1 MAKRPTL
8 SLGPKARGKA
18 QANRQLMKSALTP
31 NTLQAQ
37 AAPAPFKAQNDPF
50 ASSPKSKAIYKSTE
64 RGRSTLIED
73 YSEFAQATAS
83 KNGRLGFWADGEDI
97 FAELSGSTESIHSD
111 TYISSQTTP
120 EQIVASRLQAA
131 GPDVAAAF
139 LESAQ
144 QALGLRGVSHTGF
157 SKSTNPAEK
166 LVYMAGQG
174 QINLQDVA
182 ASLRNANREWGSPPP
197 EDGDVHEPDFFD
209 QYKED
214 ERDHTPVSLKS
225 PIDRALS
232 VMGAMTVSHRRWKQQ
247 IDAPDLITP
256 DLSTDLPTHMRSMH
270 TEDKWSQKLFAAN
283 KAMQQLAQAYVD
295 PSKIEGEEL
304 GATYESVLNRTAI
317 VLSKLVPLKISDTG
331 FAMATR
337 GPGSAPVGWHE
348 AMPDAGQVAKMM
360 PKSDR
365 GFIVDKVS
373 KMWTE
378 QDGDVTSPFTAA
390 IKTIREVY
398 DRNDEGGLDKP
409 KDFGYR
415 GKAYLIDQLVASGR
429 ADPEQTVL
437 SQDPA
442 RDQMYEFRVTNEP
455 NELYDDALRALG
467 VTHADTI
474 GDEELQAKVAR
485 TAIRLRTGGT
495 GTEVSEVRN
504 LVSPLWEKD
513 ADLPQARRGE
523 QPFPIELR
531 PETIFAPFKHTG
543 QASSS
548 TRNAPAPAEA
558 PKVGDVIQTAAEAK
572 AEAFQATGDPVAARE
587 KYFSERPWLQAI
599 ADDDDKHDPMSL
611 WQRSRRGRV
620 TSSTAGELSDPEQT
634 QSAMRRL
641 VEGALTNP
649 RKPVKL
655 GEQSIWTRSGDAL
668 EPLALD
674 WYSKHIDANVFSPG
688 LIYNRNKP
696 GQATTPDAIADGGRR
711 IVEVKSRN
719 AFLDPQKID
728 MTTRQGRQDAE
739 TLRKNYAQIQHQ
751 MYLTGAR
758 SADLVEILRDVENP
772 NLPKGKGGLDA
783 SNIRTRRI
791 DRDDEMIQRMTPQ
804 WEAAGKAA
812 DQIANLKPSQQKMF
826 AKAVEE
832 GNIASF
838 EKLTKK
844 YNIDGGAALAATL
857 GMADEDSAGDGK
869 SSSKG
874 SGRNVRRA
882 GGSGGGGGRDFGG
895 NFAGFG
901 GRDAPTELRG
911 GTRGLLSA
919 MGPMGRA
926 VNVGLTAAEIT
937 WNTAQGLNDTGLNLS
952 MSARSM
958 GMSEKLFR
966 DTRMDLASGRY
977 VSLEAAQSDMS
988 SIALAKGGMELGF
1001 VDRARQLVIGSRGAL
1016 TIGDIQRADLN
1027 DPTTIRKLLGTME
1040 SRLKR
1045 RDVSDL
1051 GIAAAM
1057 EQTGL
1062 KSMAS
1067 AADVEEGRRKLNDSV
1082 VQISDAILSMEL
1094 FAGGALGDISEN
1106 GVTLIKTVQQGFT
1119 DVLGVMRGDSSSMAN
1134 LDEGRKS
1141 DGSTRD
1147 QRFGESKFTESGKP
1161 LLEEMASW
1169 SSGTSD
1175 EEMFQEY
1182 KQKTKGKTT
1191 TPAVN
1196 TETAKAIFEY
1206 MGEDAASWDM
1216 MTPEEREKF
1225 SGNLGTYSKK
1235 EQEKILETL
1244 RGSHS
1249 GTTSFVPS
1257 VMNGRMEV
1265 HLMTDGVAVI
1275 TADDSGQVTSQS
1287 FKPYVQGQRQ

>member
-18 QANRQLMKSALTP
+18 QANRQLMKSVLTP

-64 RGRSTLIED
+64 RGRATLIED

-174 QINLQDVA
+174 QIDLQSVA
-182 ASLRNANREWGSPPP
+182 AALRNANREWGSPPP
-197 EDGDVHEPDFFD
+197 EDKDVHEPDFFD

-247 IDAPDLITP
+247 VDAPDLITP
-256 DLSTDLPTHMRSMH
+256 DLSTDLPTHMRSTH

-283 KAMQQLAQAYVD
+283 RAMGQLAQAYID
-295 PSKIEGEEL
+295 PSKIQGEEL
-304 GATYESVLNRTAI
+304 GETYEKILQRTTTVLN
-317 VLSKLVPLKISDTG
+317 KLVPLKISDVG
-331 FAMATR
+331 FQMATR
-337 GPGSAPVGWHE
+337 GEGSAPIGWHQ
-348 AMPDAGQVAKMM
+348 AMPTVAQVARLL
-360 PKSDR
+360 PGSDR
-365 GFIVDKVS
+365 DFLVDKVN

-378 QDGDVTSPFTAA
+378 DDDGKVSSPFTEA
-390 IKTIREVY
+390 IKTIQEAY
-398 DRNDEGGLDKP
+398 QPGDEGGLQKP

-429 ADPEQTVL
+429 MDPEQTVI
-437 SQDPA
+437 SQDPI
-442 RDQMYEFRVTNEP
+442 RDQVHEFRVTNEP
-455 NELYDDALRALG
+455 NELYDEALRALG

-474 GDEELQAKVAR
+474 GDEKLQAKVAR

-513 ADLPQARRGE
+513 ANLPQARRGE

-548 TRNAPAPAEA
+548 KRNAPAPAEA

-804 WEAAGKAA
+804 WETAGKAA

-857 GMADEDSAGDGK
+857 GMTDEDSAGGGK

-926 VNVGLTAAEIT
+926 VNVGLTAAEIA

-988 SIALAKGGMELGF
+988 NIALAKGGLELGF

-1016 TIGDIQRADLN
+1016 TIGDLQRADLN

-1045 RDVSDL
+1045 KNVSDL

-1062 KSMAS
+1062 KSMAR
-1067 AADVEEGRRKLNDSV
+1067 AIDVEEGRRKLNDSV

-1119 DVLGVMRGDSSSMAN
+1119 DVLGVLRGDPSNIASFDAKG
-1134 LDEGRKS
+1134 LKA
-1141 DGSTRD
+1141 DGTTRD
-1147 QRFGESKFTESGKP
+1147 QRFGESKFTG
-1161 LLEEMASW
+1161 LLDSEATDRALVE
-1169 SSGTSD
+1169 
-1175 EEMFQEY
+1175 EY
-1182 KQKTKGKTT
+1182 KRKKAGATQGQS
-1191 TPAVN
+1191 A
-1196 TETAKAIFEY
+1196 AARAIFEY
-1206 MGEDAASWDM
+1206 MGEAAEGWDM
-1216 MTPEEREKF
+1216 LGPEERERF
-1225 SGNLGTYSKK
+1225 SGNLGTYSKE
-1235 EQEKILETL
+1235 EQDRIIQTL
-1244 RGSHS
+1244 KGSQANVDNY
-1249 GTTSFVPS
+1249 VPA
-1257 VMNGRMEV
+1257 VMSGRMEV
-1265 HLMTDGVAVI
+1265 HLMTDGVAV
-1275 TADDSGQVTSQS
+1275 TTVDDSGQVTSQS